1 MVSGGMKCVKYLLVI
16 FNFLIVLAGLTLIVA
31 GALVQTKFNEYLSFF
46 GGSANAAA
54 IFLLIVGVI
63 VFVIGFFG
71 CCGAIK
77 ENHCMVVT
85 FVVLL
90 CVVLILEV
98 AAAIVAFV
106 LRDKITSTVEKEM
119 MNATQNYGGK
129 SHDGVTKAWD
139 RVQTQFMCCGGF
151 NFTDW
156 KTNDY
161 LKNTSSVPDTCCK
174 NVSQNCGKG
183 MFNNPARHTFIYEDG
198 CVVTFTGWVRTNI
211 VVVGGVAA
219 GLTVI
224 ELIGIIIAG
233 CLAAAI
239 RREYEVV

>member
-1 MVSGGMKCVKYLLVI
+1 VKYLLVV

-46 GGSANAAA
+46 GGSANSAA

-90 CVVLILEV
+90 CIVLILEV

-106 LRDKITSTVEKEM
+106 LRGKITNAVEKEM
-119 MNATQNYGGK
+119 MAATKNYNDSAHG
-129 SHDGVTKAWD
+129 GVTKAWD
-139 RVQTQFMCCGGF
+139 KVQEKFMCCGGA
-151 NFTDW
+151 NYMDW
-156 KTNDY
+156 KN
-161 LKNTSSVPDTCCK
+161 NTILSKTDSVPDTCCK
-174 NVSQNCGKG
+174 NITHGCGKG
-183 MFNNPARHTFIYEDG
+183 MLVDPGRKNIIYEDG
-198 CVVTFTGWVRTNI
+198 CVVTFTQWVRTNFVI
-211 VVVGGVAA
+211 VGGVAA

>member
-1 MVSGGMKCVKYLLVI
+1 MVSGGMKCVKYLLVV

-31 GALVQTKFNEYLSFF
+31 GALVQTEFNTYLSFF
-46 GGSANAAA
+46 GGSVNAAA

-90 CVVLILEV
+90 CIVLILEV

-106 LRDKITSTVEKEM
+106 LREKITSKVEVEM
-119 MNATQNYGGK
+119 MAATKNYGAPG
-129 SHDGVTKAWD
+129 HEGVNKTWD
-139 RVQTQFMCCGGF
+139 TVQKQFMCCGGV

-156 KTNDY
+156 KTNFY
-161 LKNTSSVPDTCCK
+161 LNRTDSVPDSCCRNMTK
-174 NVSQNCGKG
+174 DCGKEI
-183 MFNNPARHTFIYEDG
+183 FSHPDRENTIYHQG
-198 CVVTFTGWVRTNI
+198 CVVEFKHWVGAKI
-211 VVVGGVAA
+211 VIVGGVAA
-219 GLTVI
+219 GLTLI